1 VNVRLA
7 PPKCSRFVEFVPICQ
22 RAAAPYWAF
31 LKETLMPAPHANP
44 ESPANSAAREM
55 LEMQL
60 QQVREVLTQAGL
72 DGSSELLGQLV
83 VAFALNYQTQMLKR

>member
-1 VNVRLA
+1 
-7 PPKCSRFVEFVPICQ
+7 
-22 RAAAPYWAF
+22 
-31 LKETLMPAPHANP
+31 MPGPHASP

-60 QQVREVLTQAGL
+60 QQAREVLTQAGL

-83 VAFALNYQTQMLKR
+83 VAFALNYQTHMLKR